1 MQNRQ
6 QIQRLT
12 TQALLIVIIVL
23 QDLIPM
29 IGNLPLGPLSITT
42 LPITVGVVAVVWGP
56 REGMVVGGVWG
67 LLTWVRAFVY
77 PSSPLAPLIFTNPLI
92 SFVPRLLIGL
102 VAGWVFIGLKKVVSP
117 SLAACFAGLIGSVTN
132 TVLVLGGIYL
142 FANTPAV
149 ASAYHATTS
158 NLATALLAVVTTNGL
173 VEMLVTALV
182 VPAIALPVVHALK
195 KDQ

>member
-102 VAGWVFIGLKKVVSP
+102 VARLGLYRPQKG
-117 SLAACFAGLIGSVTN
+117 GLTKF
-132 TVLVLGGIYL
+132 GG
-142 FANTPAV
+142 
-149 ASAYHATTS
+149 
-158 NLATALLAVVTTNGL
+158 LLCRANGL
-173 VEMLVTALV
+173 GHQHRFGARRY
-182 VPAIALPVVHALK
+182 LPVR
-195 KDQ
+195 